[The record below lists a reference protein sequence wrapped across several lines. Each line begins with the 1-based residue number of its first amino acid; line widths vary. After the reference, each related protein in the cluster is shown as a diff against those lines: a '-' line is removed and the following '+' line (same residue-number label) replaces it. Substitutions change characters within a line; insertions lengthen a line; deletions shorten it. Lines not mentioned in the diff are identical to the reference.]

1 MAHPLEGAGQEP
13 SSSPTTTQ
21 DTDERVDRAAGRQG
35 LLQRHPDAV
44 TTVIQMLK
52 GVIAAT
58 GAWWLS
64 VYVLESELAF
74 LAPWTAL
81 LTVHVTV
88 SRSLSRGLQT
98 TVASALGVALSFVV
112 GAALGVS
119 LWTFAL
125 ALLIGLLL
133 ANLRWIRDEGTA
145 VATTAIFVL
154 GSGFSEQAPLLGDR
168 LLEIA
173 IGVGIG
179 IAVNALILPPL
190 RDQQAA
196 SYVDRINRH
205 MGTILT
211 EMSDEFARS
220 WDTDRGESW
229 LERTQQMEAELD
241 HAWSSAQYARESR
254 RANPRRLSVSGPRR
268 RNGAQRTRPRPE
280 DIRYEQILPRVDEG
294 ISHLRHLTR
303 TLRDASYVEG
313 EWDEHFRERWVQIVR
328 ETGLAVADP
337 DAEVAPIQDRLSA
350 LTSDLSDD
358 RSLPRLNWP
367 LYGSLITSVRHVLVV
382 VDDVA
387 SARAAREAPST

>member
-1 MAHPLEGAGQEP
+1 MTQAAEGAGQEDP
-13 SSSPTTTQ
+13 SSSTSTQ
-21 DTDERVDRAAGRQG
+21 DTDARVDRAAGRQG
-35 LLQRHPDAV
+35 LLQRHPDVV
-44 TTVIQMLK
+44 TASVQILK

-64 VYVLESELAF
+64 VGVLESELAF

-98 TVASALGVALSFVV
+98 TAASALGVGLSFVV

-125 ALLIGLLL
+125 ALLIGLVL

-179 IAVNALILPPL
+179 ILVNALILPPL

-196 SYVDRINRH
+196 NYVDRINRQ

-229 LERTQQMEAELD
+229 LERTQQMEAELEI
-241 HAWSSAQYARESR
+241 AWTSVQYARESR
-254 RANPRRLSVSGPRR
+254 RANPRRLSGPSRR
-268 RNGAQRTRPRPE
+268 SRARRPRISAE
-280 DIRYEQILPRVDEG
+280 DLRYEQILPRVDEG

-303 TLRDASYVEG
+303 TLRDASYAEG
-313 EWDEHFRERWVQIVR
+313 EWDEHFREHWVQIVR

-337 DAEVAPIQDRLSA
+337 EAAVQPIQDRLGA
-350 LTSDLSDD
+350 LTGDLSDD
-358 RSLPRLNWP
+358 GFLPRQNWP
-367 LYGSLITSVRHVLVV
+367 LYGSLITSVRHILVV

-387 SARAAREAPST
+387 SAREAREASST